1 MTGNKNHYW
10 RMLVGIVAGLG
21 LFPWHGHAEILV
33 PILPSNLVDVT
44 VNVDVQFDSTAQL
57 YTYAGSTSTTAQAL
71 ALTALQLV
79 SAFDVFFW
87 V

>member
-1 MTGNKNHYW
+1 MTRNKNHYW

-57 YTYAGSTSTTAQAL
+57 YTYTYDVTSLPTSQQEVETL
-71 ALTALQLV
+71 SLQWMRK
-79 SAFDVFFW
+79 F
-87 V
+87 